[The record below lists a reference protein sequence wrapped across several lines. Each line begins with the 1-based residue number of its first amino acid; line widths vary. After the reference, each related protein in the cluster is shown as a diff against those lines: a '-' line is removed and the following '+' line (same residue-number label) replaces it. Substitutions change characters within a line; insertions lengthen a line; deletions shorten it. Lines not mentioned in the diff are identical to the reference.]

1 MPKLQQLEICGF
13 RAFGTPQ
20 TFSFESDLAVI
31 WGFNSQGKT
40 SVAEAVEFL
49 LTGAT
54 IRRDMLGG
62 AKAEHEGSLRNVH
75 RSVGDPVWVR
85 ATILDEAGNAH
96 EAVRTLVTDYTAEA
110 DCQSTLTI
118 DGNAAADLTPPRT
131 DSLRDDLKE
140 WRKVSDGKSAAL
152 VFPRSDGEPWNE
164 TDYRNWRR
172 RVYRPLGETVGIEK
186 AQPYELRHS
195 FASLLFQEGKT
206 NHVDIA
212 AQMGHNLQT
221 LYSTYT
227 HTIEELRDTP
237 RQPVE
242 TLIRTA
248 RKKVASE
255 RAAPILPQS
264 TRTKKK

>member
-1 MPKLQQLEICGF
+1 VSVLAYSGVRPQEALALRWSDIGAKTIRVDKAISLGQEK
-13 RAFGTPQ
+13 GTK
-20 TFSFESDLAVI
+20 T
-31 WGFNSQGKT
+31 GKVR
-40 SVAEAVEFL
+40 SVRL
-49 LTGAT
+49 LTT
-54 IRRDMLGG
+54 
-62 AKAEHEGSLRNVH
+62 
-75 RSVGDPVWVR
+75 
-85 ATILDEAGNAH
+85 
-96 EAVRTLVTDYTAEA
+96 
-110 DCQSTLTI
+110 
-118 DGNAAADLTPPRT
+118 
-131 DSLRDDLKE
+131 LRDDLKE
-140 WRKVSDGKSAAL
+140 WRKVSGGKSHAL
-152 VFPRSDGEPWNE
+152 VFPRPDGEPWNE

-172 RVYRPLGETVGIEK
+172 RVYRPLGDTVGIDK

-242 TLIRTA
+242 TLIRAA
-248 RKKVASE
+248 RKKVASAK
-255 RAAPILPQS
+255 AAPILPQS